1 MMPPMPPSPDGEH
14 GNFEVNFDFDEQAIE
29 ENIEYAMEQASE
41 VWQQVAEQT
50 QRLKSEVREL
60 AWEMRESE
68 RRLTDLKF
76 EKRHADGERLKEIEE
91 QSEKLRKELRE
102 LEQKKQELT
111 ASAQKMEQ
119 EKREQLALKR
129 QARQQQYKSFL
140 ARFEDTLADTLC
152 KYGSG
157 LKSLPQNEKVSVV
170 LKDFAQ
176 QEERGNRQDK
186 IYIFSQKDISYR
198 GFAVQFRINAEDPM
212 TFMPSP
218 GKITRFHPPGGLG
231 VRWDSHIYTGYT
243 VPPHYDSMIGKLIT
257 YGENRDVAIARMKN
271 ALGEMIVEGI
281 NVNTELQLAIMN
293 DENFQHGGA
302 NIHYLEKKLGLQ

>member
-1 MMPPMPPSPDGEH
+1 MMNKTAMAVTLSALLSGPVAANTLNMQELHQELEIMQSIMQTALEQSNADGQLKVSDVDATYLAGQGVVFELVASSGSRIFRFNFGELFDGLAPRPPMPPSPDGEH

-186 IYIFSQKDISYR
+186 IYIFSQKDIS
-198 GFAVQFRINAEDPM
+198 ACV
-212 TFMPSP
+212 T
-218 GKITRFHPPGGLG
+218 
-231 VRWDSHIYTGYT
+231 
-243 VPPHYDSMIGKLIT
+243 GKLDK
-257 YGENRDVAIARMKN
+257 ESL
-271 ALGEMIVEGI
+271 LGK
-281 NVNTELQLAIMN
+281 VNTYQ
-293 DENFQHGGA
+293 F
-302 NIHYLEKKLGLQ
+302 